1 MIEGTGCRKYRLLA
15 PFLACLILAVT
26 TLPAAAQ
33 GRLAEF
39 LSHLQPRDVDPSADQ
54 FGSVAGAVPAA
65 PLLKQGEIVGY
76 AFLNSD
82 IVDSTGYSGKPINV
96 VVGLDR
102 DARITGARL
111 VEHHEPIFLI
121 GIPQRKVEKF
131 IQGYIGRDVL
141 ASDAESS
148 TPADIVSGATVS
160 AMVIADSIMRAS
172 IKVARAYQLGH
183 GGAVALAPLEAPPR
197 KINLGHSTVESW
209 AELAGD
215 GSVRR
220 LLLSNDDINK
230 DFAKTG
236 NAAAIARP
244 VQGSPDAPFVDLY
257 VALASVPSIGQSL
270 LGEAGYKNLKGR
282 IGDER
287 QAILIAGAGSY
298 SFRGSGYVRGGIF
311 DRIEI
316 IQGQTTIRFR
326 DRNYERVGSL
336 AAAGAPEFPEIG
348 LFIVP
353 KTQNFDPGKPWRL
366 QLLVQRTTGALDKA
380 FINVGVGYSVPEK
393 YFEPLTMTA
402 PSASV
407 AAPPPAPL
415 AAAAAALASAQVR
428 SANSEAPAEPLWVKI
443 WRAKAVDV
451 GILLAA
457 IMVLTGI
464 FFFQDVLVKRPK
476 LFERIR
482 MTFLAFTLLW
492 LGWYEHAQLSVVNV
506 FTFFQ
511 ELRGNFQWEHFLND
525 PLIFILWSSVAAALL
540 FWGRGAYCG
549 WLCPFGALQE
559 WMNKIARLL
568 HVPQFKVPF
577 GLHQRLWP
585 IKYIIFLALFGA
597 SLGSLALA
605 ESLAEVEPFKTAII
619 LHFVRDWWFV
629 LIAIAF
635 LLPGLFVER
644 FYCRYMCPLGG
655 ALAIPARARMFD
667 WLRRYREC
675 GSPCQRCAQ
684 ECPVQAIHPEGQI
697 NPNECIQCMNCQVL
711 YHHDQ
716 KCPVMI
722 QLRLKR
728 EKYAALSSPSMK
740 PGAKAPPSA
749 FPPATAGER
758 SLDKTEVA
766 LPATD

>member
-1 MIEGTGCRKYRLLA
+1 MGPLLA
-15 PFLACLILAVT
+15 LLILVVAAT
-26 TLPAAAQ
+26 PAAAQ

-39 LSHLQPRDVDPSADQ
+39 LSHLQPHEIDPAADQ
-54 FGSVAGAVPAA
+54 FGSVSGAVSAA
-65 PLLKQGEIVGY
+65 PLLKQGKIVGY

-82 IVDSTGYSGKPINV
+82 VVDSTGYSGKPINV
-96 VVGLDR
+96 VIGLDR
-102 DARITGARL
+102 DARITGAKL

-121 GIPQRKVEKF
+121 GIPQRKVENF
-131 IQGYIGRDVL
+131 IEGYIGRNVL
-141 ASDAESS
+141 APDTESQ
-148 TPADIVSGATVS
+148 TPADIVGGATVS
-160 AMVIADSIMRAS
+160 TMVIADSIVRAS
-172 IKVARAYQLGH
+172 AKVARAYKLGRA
-183 GGAVALAPLEAPPR
+183 GAVASAPEEPTSR
-197 KINLGHSTVESW
+197 KIDRGKDLSENW
-209 AELAGD
+209 AELTGD

-220 LLLSNDDINK
+220 LLLTNEDVNK
-230 DFAKTG
+230 AFTKTG

-244 VQGSPDAPFVDLY
+244 AQGNPDAPFVELY
-257 VALASVPSIGQSL
+257 VALASVPSIGRSL
-270 LGEAGYKNLKGR
+270 LGAAEFKNLTDR
-282 IGDER
+282 LTDDR
-287 QAILIAGAGSY
+287 QAILIAGAGPY

-311 DRIEI
+311 DRIEV
-316 IQGQTTIRFR
+316 IQGQNSIRFR
-326 DRNYERVGSL
+326 DRNYERVGSI
-336 AAAGAPEFPEIG
+336 AAGGAPEFPEIG
-348 LFIVP
+348 VFIVP
-353 KTQNFDPGKPWRL
+353 KGQHFDPGRPWRL

-380 FINVGVGYSVPEK
+380 FVNVGLGYSVPEK
-393 YFEPLTMTA
+393 YLRPAEAVA
-402 PSASV
+402 PSVPVATSDSMSPSSRSRSVDAS
-407 AAPPPAPL
+407 P
-415 AAAAAALASAQVR
+415 
-428 SANSEAPAEPLWVKI
+428 PAEPLWLKI
-443 WRAKAVDV
+443 WRAKAIDIS
-451 GILLAA
+451 ILLVA
-457 IMVLTGI
+457 IVVLTGI

-482 MTFLAFTLLW
+482 LTYLAFTLLW

-506 FTFFQ
+506 LTFFQ
-511 ELRGNFQWEHFLND
+511 ELRGDFQWEHFLKD

-559 WMNKIARLL
+559 WMNKIARAL

-585 IKYIIFLALFGA
+585 IKYIIFLALLGVSF
-597 SLGSLALA
+597 GSLALA
-605 ESLAEVEPFKTAII
+605 ERLAEIEPFKTAII
-619 LHFVRDWWFV
+619 LHFLRDWWFV
-629 LIAIAF
+629 LLAAVF
-635 LLPGLFVER
+635 LLPGLVIER

-655 ALAIPARARMFD
+655 ALAIPARVRMFD
-667 WLRRYREC
+667 WLKRYREC

-728 EKYAALSSPSMK
+728 EKRAALSSPSMR
-740 PGAKAPPSA
+740 PGGKTPAPV

-758 SLDKTEVA
+758 SLDKTKVA